1 MQIPIAVFATEFSI
15 IAYFLKTSRIITSD
29 FSAACFFGFTLFLG
43 CLAILSLYMLI
54 KAESGNDISP
64 KHFILF
70 LIFVILAVFCAQF
83 PKNYSAIYFYHLL
96 GYIITAILFLLPSI
110 YYFVRASI
118 FYEYKYMPLC
128 NATEKYYV
136 DLKAYHADEEDCDKT
151 VSSKMFEYI
160 RDRYIECSS
169 INGANNESRSFYF
182 HRTYVFMVLSFIFI
196 ALSVIPYYLGRVN
209 IESDAIHKIEIKQS
223 KGEQ

>member
-1 MQIPIAVFATEFSI
+1 MNDKDIFDLYQTHYYHEIDAREKFNSRMQIPIAVFATEFSI

-118 FYEYKYMPLC
+118 FYEYKY
-128 NATEKYYV
+128 
-136 DLKAYHADEEDCDKT
+136 
-151 VSSKMFEYI
+151 
-160 RDRYIECSS
+160 
-169 INGANNESRSFYF
+169 INQIGLLLA
-182 HRTYVFMVLSFIFI
+182 VLI
-196 ALSVIPYYLGRVN
+196 
-209 IESDAIHKIEIKQS
+209 Q
-223 KGEQ
+223 